1 MGKKRFAAVAVL
13 VLPALLAGPAL
24 PQEKKAPALKAL
36 LITGG
41 GYHDYKAL
49 NPVLQRRLSE
59 LASVHF
65 DVAGGLD
72 VLKGEKFADRYDVLV
87 YNFCF
92 AAEKNRALIANAL
105 KATRDGK
112 PTVLIH
118 CAMHTFMA
126 SDDWTDL
133 CGMRTRRH
141 DPYRGFSV
149 IKVARDSPVV
159 KTLPDEWRTPGD
171 ELYLT
176 IKLGERSTA
185 LLRGKNEKAKSEA
198 VVCWTSTY
206 GKGRVFATTLGHDL
220 RTVKLPEYHRLLA
233 NGLLWACDKL
243 GKDGRPLKGY
253 AGPGA
258 R

>member
-1 MGKKRFAAVAVL
+1 MWQKLIAAAVGL
-13 VLPALLAGPAL
+13 ALLAGPAGT
-24 PQEKKAPALKAL
+24 QEKKAPARLKAL

-49 NPVLQRRLSE
+49 NPVLTRKTSE
-59 LASVHF
+59 RASVHF
-65 DVAGGLD
+65 DVKWGLK
-72 VLKGEKFADRYDVLV
+72 VLEDENFANGYDVLV

-92 AAEKNRALIANAL
+92 AAEKNKALIANASR
-105 KATRDGK
+105 ATRSGK
-112 PTVLIH
+112 PTVLLH

-126 SDDWTDL
+126 SDEWTDL

-141 DPYRGFSV
+141 DPYRAFSV
-149 IKVARDSPVV
+149 TKVTRDHPVV

-171 ELYLT
+171 ELYQT
-176 IKLGERSTA
+176 IKLGPRSTA
-185 LLRGKNEKAKSEA
+185 LLRGKHARARSEH

-220 RTVKLPEYHRLLA
+220 RTVGLPEYHQLLA

-243 GKDGRPLKGY
+243 GKDGRPLEGY
-253 AGPGA
+253 AGTAA